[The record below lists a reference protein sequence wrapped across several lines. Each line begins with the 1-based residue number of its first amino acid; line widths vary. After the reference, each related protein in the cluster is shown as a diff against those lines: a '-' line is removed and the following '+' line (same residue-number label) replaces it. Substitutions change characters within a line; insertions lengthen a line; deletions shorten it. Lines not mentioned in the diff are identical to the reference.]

1 MSFLS
6 GKAPQISTPTSFQP
20 AGFTSTG
27 VTGSYSGGSFNVGQ
41 TPALSSTIG
50 NLQRTFGQEST
61 AFGDLAKTV
70 QPGFSQFR
78 QAGLAD
84 LTNQQN
90 ASRSNL
96 QDTLA
101 QRRILGSS
109 FANSEFSQQS
119 AEFAAKRDQF
129 IAQSYLQELAASNQ
143 LTQEKFQ
150 AAVQK
155 FTVGINEMNL
165 EAGIAADLTAK
176 VTASMTS
183 IAEAQAHLDAQA
195 QAGVGQFWGSIAS
208 AAIGGASAY
217 GSSPTVRTYGPLSPI
232 GLSNPG
238 EFGFTG

>member
-6 GKAPQISTPTSFQP
+6 GKAPQISTPTAFQP
-20 AGFTSTG
+20 PGFSTSG
-27 VTGSYSGGSFNVGQ
+27 FTGSYSGGSFNVGQ
-41 TPALSSTIG
+41 TPALSSAVG
-50 NLQRTFGQEST
+50 NLQRTFGQAST

-70 QPGFSQFR
+70 QPGFSLFR
-78 QAGLAD
+78 KAGLDD
-84 LTNQQN
+84 LTTQQQ

-96 QDTLA
+96 QDSLS
-101 QRRILGSS
+101 QRRILGPS
-109 FANSEFSQQS
+109 FANSEFSKQD
-119 AEFAAKRDQF
+119 AEFAQKRDQF
-129 IAQSYLQELAASNQ
+129 IARSYLQELQASNQ

-150 AAVQK
+150 AATQK
-155 FTVGINEMNL
+155 FIVGINEMNL

-183 IAEAQAHLDAQA
+183 IAEAQAQLDAQA
-195 QAGVGQFWGSIAS
+195 EAGVGQFWGSVAS

-217 GSSPTVRTYGPLSPI
+217 GSSNTVRTYGPLSPV